1 MNQLQGILL
10 GFVLISGSIFTP
22 YSFAETSDYSDG
34 PYSSFFKLLQ
44 YLFSSGDV
52 TIITNSNSIL
62 DFDKAVIILASST
75 STDPTDDE
83 FEDES
88 EDDDD
93 FHHGIVSVS
102 SETSVEKITL
112 CHVTGNHGSHSI
124 SVANPSISAH
134 LAHGDYLG
142 TCDSDDNDDSDDQE
156 DALKIHNNEK
166 HKEKEHK
173 EKEHKESKNKKD
185 NHKDD

>member
-1 MNQLQGILL
+1 VNQLRGILL
-10 GFVLISGSIFTP
+10 GFVLISGSVFTP

-44 YLFSSGDV
+44 YLFSSGNV

-75 STDPTDDE
+75 STDTI
-83 FEDES
+83 EDES

-93 FHHGIVSVS
+93 FYHGIVSVS

-112 CHVTGNHGSHSI
+112 CHVTGNYESRSI
-124 SVANPSISAH
+124 SVASPSISAH

-173 EKEHKESKNKKD
+173 EKESKHQESKNKKD
-185 NHKDD
+185 NHKDN

>member
-88 EDDDD
+88 EDYDDS
-93 FHHGIVSVS
+93 HHGIVSVS

-112 CHVTGNHGSHSI
+112 CHITGNHESHSI

-142 TCDSDDNDDSDDQE
+142 TCDSDDNDDSDDQ

-166 HKEKEHK
+166 HKEKESK
-173 EKEHKESKNKKD
+173 HKESKNKKD
-185 NHKDD
+185 NHKDN

>member
-1 MNQLQGILL
+1 MNQLRGILL
-10 GFVLISGSIFTP
+10 GFILISGSVFTP
-22 YSFAETSDYSDG
+22 SFAETSDYSDG

-44 YLFSSGDV
+44 YLFSSLYV

-75 STDPTDDE
+75 STDTIDDE
-83 FEDES
+83 SDDES
-88 EDDDD
+88 DDDD

-112 CHVTGNHGSHSI
+112 CHVTGNYESHSI
-124 SVANPSISAH
+124 SVASPSISAH

-173 EKEHKESKNKKD
+173 ESKNKKD